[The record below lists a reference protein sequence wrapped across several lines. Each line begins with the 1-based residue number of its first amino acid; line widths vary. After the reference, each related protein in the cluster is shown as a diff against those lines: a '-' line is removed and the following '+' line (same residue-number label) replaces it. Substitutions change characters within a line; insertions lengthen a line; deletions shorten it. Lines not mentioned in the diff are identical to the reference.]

1 MIKFPG
7 RDFGG
12 VFSFIQGFTPEAWL
26 GCFGLLLTFPAVLY
40 LTYLI
45 LLYFH
50 LKEPV
55 AWNFELGLF
64 LFMGAVSQ
72 QGSENSPKFLSTRT
86 IFFMIFLI
94 SVYVLQAFSA
104 SYTSFLS
111 VAKQLKPFNTIEDLY
126 TNTDFRI
133 GSTLGTAD
141 FELFSVKNLKKIDF
155 LKTIFFRTLAH
166 HTVMN

>member
-40 LTYLI
+40 LTCLI

-50 LKEPV
+50 LKEPA
-55 AWNFELGLF
+55 AWNFQIGLF

-126 TNTDFRI
+126 TNTNFRI

-141 FELFSVKNLKKIDF
+141 FELFSVKKPEENKFFKNF
-155 LKTIFFRTLAH
+155 IF
-166 HTVMN
+166 